1 MEIKKDKKLII
12 TGKTICLVTGIL
24 SLIVGVYWL
33 IRALFYDDTNLIAI
47 LSSICIALYLITY
60 AGKRSWTN
68 DTAQSRKDESV
79 ICRRRRKAA
88 HHCLGSWTA
97 VKR

>member
-1 MEIKKDKKLII
+1 MEIKKGKKIII

-60 AGKRSWTN
+60 AGKRS
-68 DTAQSRKDESV
+68 
-79 ICRRRRKAA
+79 
-88 HHCLGSWTA
+88 
-97 VKR
+97 